1 MNNSTPKYIPLA
13 KWDEF
18 FPDPSV
24 ASLRWLI
31 FSNPDFER
39 SCILRRGRRLLVDVE
54 AYESWL
60 LSQNNRSLSSEKDS
74 FGGGE
79 K

>member
-1 MNNSTPKYIPLA
+1 MNNSVPRFIPLA
-13 KWDEF
+13 RWDEF

-31 FSNPDFER
+31 FSNPDFAR
-39 SCILRRGRRLLVDVE
+39 ACILRRGRRLLVDVE

-60 LSQNNRSLSSEKDS
+60 LAQNQRSPSANSGKEERS
-74 FGGGE
+74 
-79 K
+79 